1 MKKKI
6 VSLML
11 AAVLAVL
18 VQSSMVEVF
27 RNDSSMLCLTY
38 AVIMVTL
45 AVIYLQIE
53 PYLLYTLRRKI
64 PKVVSA
70 EDNFVE
76 KTAIEETM
84 TGEIKEENVQSAKKQ
99 EMKEKIQIEK
109 QETLSLL
116 KSLTKREL
124 EVVDLISAGY
134 SNSDIAKALFIS
146 VYTVNDHTKNIYRK
160 MGVHSR
166 LELANLVNKLK

>member
-1 MKKKI
+1 
-6 VSLML
+6 
-11 AAVLAVL
+11 
-18 VQSSMVEVF
+18 
-27 RNDSSMLCLTY
+27 
-38 AVIMVTL
+38 
-45 AVIYLQIE
+45 
-53 PYLLYTLRRKI
+53 
-64 PKVVSA
+64 
-70 EDNFVE
+70 
-76 KTAIEETM
+76 
-84 TGEIKEENVQSAKKQ
+84 
-99 EMKEKIQIEK
+99 MKEIIQIEK

-124 EVVDLISAGY
+124 EVEDLISAGY